1 MAAISLSKLHAPVRS
16 LLHWGRL
23 FFFALFWLLSAPA
36 VQAHPMPKS
45 FVEVR
50 VLPDR
55 WQLNLILPADRLE
68 AAFVQAQLVPD
79 PGPGSDARP
88 HLEAAAVSDYVNARL
103 ALVGV
108 DGQPWPQR
116 VSAVQAPQGTV
127 DEWRVS
133 VEVQPPPDAAQQLVT
148 LRDEV
153 LIREIATHDAV
164 ISLSQD
170 WRGGVLPTQAQL
182 LGTLSGEHHELRIE
196 RQAAQPWRAWWS
208 MLLMGAQHI
217 LEGLDHLAFLVTL
230 MLTVPLQAVA
240 GRWQTRAELRPAV
253 HATLWWVSAFTL
265 GHSLSLLAASLG
277 WLPPSGQWVEVLI
290 AVSVGVSAAH
300 ALRPL
305 YPRREAF
312 VAGGF
317 GLIHGLA
324 FSTAIRE
331 LSLSASQ
338 VVAATLSFNLG
349 IELVQLALVL
359 LLVPFFIYTRHRAW
373 AVWLRHALA
382 LAALLTASYW
392 AVTRALL
399 V

>member
-1 MAAISLSKLHAPVRS
+1 MAAISPSELHPRAGS
-16 LLHWGRL
+16 LPSWGRL
-23 FFFALFWLLSAPA
+23 LFLALWLALLAPA
-36 VQAHPMPKS
+36 APAHPMPKS

-55 WQLNLILPADRLE
+55 WQLHLILPADRLE
-68 AAFVQAQLVPD
+68 AAFMQAQLVPD

-88 HLEAAAVSDYVNARL
+88 QLQAAAVRDYVNARIGL
-103 ALVGV
+103 RSVAGPAWEQHVT
-108 DGQPWPQR
+108 
-116 VSAVQAPQGTV
+116 AVQAPQGQL
-127 DEWRVS
+127 DEWRVTL
-133 VEVQPPPDAAQQLVT
+133 EALPPAGATPDQVV

-164 ISLSQD
+164 ISLLQD
-170 WRGGVLPTQAQL
+170 WRGGVLPSQPQL
-182 LGTLSGEHHELRIE
+182 LGSLGGEHHELLIE
-196 RQAAQPWRAWWS
+196 RRAAQPWRAWLS
-208 MLLMGAQHI
+208 MVLLGARHI

-230 MLTVPLQAVA
+230 ILTVPLQAVA
-240 GRWQTRAELRPAV
+240 GRWQARAQLRPAV
-253 HATLWWVSAFTL
+253 LATLWWVSAFTL

-277 WLPPSGQWVEVLI
+277 WLPPSGQAVEVLI

-331 LSLSASQ
+331 LSLSAGQ

-349 IELVQLALVL
+349 IELVQLGLVL
-359 LLVPFFIYTRHRAW
+359 VLVPFFIYTRHW
-373 AVWLRHALA
+373 VWSGWLRRAIA
-382 LAALLTASYW
+382 LAALSTAAYW
-392 AVTRALL
+392 AVTRAMML
-399 V
+399 